1 MNSTDQKFESVLAS
15 LGLPGPR
22 VTLAMV
28 EEVLATV
35 TYDTRVIPGTTC
47 TQATAILPTGFVV
60 GRGEAA
66 CADPANFNPALGI
79 ERAIS
84 KARDNARDEIWKLE
98 GYRLSQA
105 LHEVRQGVASSALR
119 QIRSVLSVK
128 GLPGLPERLVGPAQ
142 EKACQ
147 ASAEGYTPH
156 QVRVIHEKAELDD
169 KAASLARFF
178 ESKVF
183 VALADDERDR
193 LRAQW
198 SAMGVYS
205 SILGDRIAAMRPGPA
220 PYWHAP
226 ADASPGKPALL
237 EPGQLVTVDDVP
249 LQTVEEWAS
258 THRHMSP
265 GPAPAPTVGGVEV
278 VASVAVPPGAAY
290 LTAGDREVV
299 KIRTGSQDAGAAE

>member
-1 MNSTDQKFESVLAS
+1 MNSTDQKFDSVLAS

-105 LHEVRQGVASSALR
+105 LHEARHGTASAALQ
-119 QIRSVLSVK
+119 QIRTV
-128 GLPGLPERLVGPAQ
+128 
-142 EKACQ
+142 
-147 ASAEGYTPH
+147 
-156 QVRVIHEKAELDD
+156 
-169 KAASLARFF
+169 
-178 ESKVF
+178 
-183 VALADDERDR
+183 
-193 LRAQW
+193 LRA
-198 SAMGVYS
+198 GRV
-205 SILGDRIAAMRPGPA
+205 SIPLTVTEWA
-220 PYWHAP
+220 
-226 ADASPGKPALL
+226 ADALPLGSTPGSIDLGVCSRVRRAAQAVTL
-237 EPGQLVTVDDVP
+237 EIEP
-249 LQTVEEWAS
+249 
-258 THRHMSP
+258 
-265 GPAPAPTVGGVEV
+265 
-278 VASVAVPPGAAY
+278 
-290 LTAGDREVV
+290 
-299 KIRTGSQDAGAAE
+299 GSQDAGAAE